1 MGVLRMIKFPDGELL
16 DLLPSSLKNDTDMI
30 CLSYAL
36 KKAVGRLLA
45 YERSAMTQNFVDS
58 LPEKILDVLAVELRS
73 PYYLDNMEIGVK
85 REIIKNTLIWH
96 TKAGTASAVSE
107 MIGIVF
113 GEGAVVEWPDFDEP
127 PYTPGTFDIVTNAQ
141 MTEDITDFFMTVI
154 ERVKNERSHVRRVL
168 IKREMEMH
176 EYVAVGGTSSPK
188 RAITNHEQGRENGIH
203 MDAVSAS
210 GIISSPEAAITNNG
224 GDKNRDAVMK
234 EKTAN
239 IVASSP
245 RESITNN
252 VGAKHSPVSGE
263 SEFAGAFAASAPKE
277 TIGNTMA
284 SESALQESVRAAL
297 VAFSMPKVE
306 ILSGTQETAT
316 LGGLRR
322 NVAAVAMSSPNIKI

>member
-1 MGVLRMIKFPDGELL
+1 MIKLQEGELL

-36 KKAVGRLLA
+36 KMAVRRLLV

-73 PYYLDNMEIGVK
+73 PYYLDSMEIGVK

-141 MTEDITDFFMTVI
+141 MTEDVTEFFMAVI
-154 ERVKNERSHVRRVL
+154 ERVKNERSHIRRVL
-168 IKREMEMH
+168 IHREMEMH
-176 EYVAVGGTSSPK
+176 EYAAISGTSHPK
-188 RAITNHEQGRENGIH
+188 RAVTNHEQDRKNGIH

-210 GIISSPEAAITNNG
+210 GVISSPEAAITNNG
-224 GDKNRDAVMK
+224 GERGRKTGQK
-234 EKTAN
+234 EKAASV
-239 IVASSP
+239 VAASP
-245 RESITNN
+245 KEGITNN
-252 VGAKHSPVSGE
+252 MSARSGSVSVDRC
-263 SEFAGAFAASAPKE
+263 S
-277 TIGNTMA
+277 
-284 SESALQESVRAAL
+284 
-297 VAFSMPKVE
+297 
-306 ILSGTQETAT
+306 LSYG
-316 LGGLRR
+316 
-322 NVAAVAMSSPNIKI
+322 S

>member
-1 MGVLRMIKFPDGELL
+1 MIKLQEGELL

-36 KKAVGRLLA
+36 KMAVRRLLV

-73 PYYLDNMEIGVK
+73 PYYLDSMEISVK

-113 GEGAVVEWPDFDEP
+113 GEGSVVEGPDFDEP

-141 MTEDITDFFMTVI
+141 MTEDVTEFFMAVI
-154 ERVKNERSHVRRVL
+154 ERVKNERSHIRRVL
-168 IKREMEMH
+168 IHREMEMH
-176 EYVAVGGTSSPK
+176 EYAAVSGTSHPK
-188 RAITNHEQGRENGIH
+188 RAVTNHEQGRENDIC

-210 GIISSPEAAITNNG
+210 GIISSPKEGITNNMSA
-224 GDKNRDAVMK
+224 RSS
-234 EKTAN
+234 N
-239 IVASSP
+239 ISVEP
-245 RESITNN
+245 EY
-252 VGAKHSPVSGE
+252 
-263 SEFAGAFAASAPKE
+263 AGVYAASAPGE
-277 TIGNTMA
+277 IIGNSMA
-284 SESALQESVRAAL
+284 SETVAQGSVRAAQA
-297 VAFSMPKVE
+297 AFSMPRVE
-306 ILSGTQETAT
+306 ISNGIQEAAF
-316 LGGLRR
+316 LGGLRT

>member
-1 MGVLRMIKFPDGELL
+1 M
-16 DLLPSSLKNDTDMI
+16 LPSSLKNDTDMI

-36 KKAVGRLLA
+36 KKAVGRLLV

-85 REIIKNTLIWH
+85 RDIIKNTLIWH

-113 GEGAVVEWPDFDEP
+113 GQGSVVEWPEFDEP

-141 MTEDITDFFMTVI
+141 MTEDITDFFMSVI

-168 IKREMEMH
+168 IKREMGMH
-176 EYVAVGGTSSPK
+176 EYVGVGGTSSPK
-188 RAITNHEQGRENGIH
+188 RAVTNHEQGRENDIH

-210 GIISSPEAAITNNG
+210 GIISSPKTAITNNG
-224 GDKNRDAVMK
+224 GDKSRNAMLPERA
-234 EKTAN
+234 AS

-245 RESITNN
+245 REGITNN
-252 VGAKHSPVSGE
+252 VGARHSPISGE
-263 SEFAGAFAASAPKE
+263 SEFAGIYAASAPGE
-277 TIGNTMA
+277 TIGNSMA
-284 SESALQESVRAAL
+284 SESILQESVRAAL
-297 VAFSMPKVE
+297 SAFSMPRVE
-306 ILSGTQETAT
+306 ISNSIQKAANIGN
-316 LGGLRR
+316 LRK
-322 NVAAVAMSSPNIKI
+322 NVAAVAVSSPNIKI

>member
-1 MGVLRMIKFPDGELL
+1 MIKLQEGELL
-16 DLLPSSLKNDTDMI
+16 DLLPSSLKNDTGMI

-36 KKAVGRLLA
+36 KMAMKRLLA

-113 GEGAVVEWPDFDEP
+113 GEGSVVEWPEFDEP

-141 MTEDITDFFMTVI
+141 MTEDITEFFMSVI

-168 IKREMEMH
+168 IKREMAMH
-176 EYVAVGGTSSPK
+176 EYVAAGGISSPK
-188 RAITNHEQGRENGIH
+188 RAVTNHEQGRENGIR
-203 MDAVSAS
+203 MNTESAS
-210 GIISSPEAAITNNG
+210 GVVSSPETAITNNG
-224 GDKNRDAVMK
+224 GDKCRDAVMD
-234 EKTAN
+234 ARPAS

-245 RESITNN
+245 REGITNN
-252 VGAKHSPVSGE
+252 VGARHSPISGE
-263 SEFAGAFAASAPKE
+263 PEFAGIYAASAPGE
-277 TIGNTMA
+277 TIGNSMA
-284 SESALQESVRAAL
+284 SESVLQESVRAAL
-297 VAFSMPKVE
+297 SAFSVPRVE
-306 ILSGTQETAT
+306 ISNGIQKAANM
-316 LGGLRR
+316 GVLRK
-322 NVAAVAMSSPNIKI
+322 NVAAVAVSSPNIKI

>member
-1 MGVLRMIKFPDGELL
+1 MIKFPDGELL

-36 KKAVGRLLA
+36 KKAVERLLA

-113 GEGAVVEWPDFDEP
+113 GEGSVVEWPEFDEP
-127 PYTPGTFDIVTNAQ
+127 PYTHGTFDIVTNAQ
-141 MTEDITDFFMTVI
+141 MTEDITEFFMSVI

-168 IKREMEMH
+168 IKREMAMH
-176 EYVAVGGTSSPK
+176 EYVAVGGISSPK
-188 RAITNHEQGRENGIH
+188 RAVTNHEQGRENGIL
-203 MDAVSAS
+203 MNAESAS
-210 GIISSPEAAITNNG
+210 GVVSSPETVITNNG
-224 GDKNRDAVMK
+224 GDKCRDAVMD
-234 EKTAN
+234 ARPAS

-245 RESITNN
+245 REGITNN
-252 VGAKHSPVSGE
+252 VGARHSPISGE
-263 SEFAGAFAASAPKE
+263 PEFAGIYAASAPEE
-277 TIGNTMA
+277 TIGNSMA
-284 SESALQESVRAAL
+284 SESVLQESVRAAL
-297 VAFSMPKVE
+297 SAFSMPRVE
-306 ILSGTQETAT
+306 ISNGIQKAANM
-316 LGGLRR
+316 GVLRK
-322 NVAAVAMSSPNIKI
+322 NVAAVAVSSPNIKI